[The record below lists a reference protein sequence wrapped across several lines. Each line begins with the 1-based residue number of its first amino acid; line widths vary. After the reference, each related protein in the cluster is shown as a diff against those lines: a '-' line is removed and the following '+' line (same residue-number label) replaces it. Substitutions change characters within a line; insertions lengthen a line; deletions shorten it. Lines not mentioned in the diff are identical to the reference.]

1 MEQLL
6 FLCAHWRGIIPEN
19 YLDQKGENMIIKNM
33 IKFVLSKATVAAIV
47 LFAVLGSNVYSKE
60 LQVLG
65 TWSFMDQWNKIQKPF
80 WSEEVSSITEG
91 RVTGKAVSQ
100 TEAGLSGT
108 ETIRLLNLGVFDVA
122 HGPIA
127 YVSGDAQAID
137 GIELPM
143 LATTMDEFREIVDAY
158 MPVLNQVFEEKFNAK
173 LLSIYTLPRMQ
184 MYCNF
189 GKNASEKITLEDLKG
204 KKIRTFS
211 AALGDFVKA
220 IGATPVSI
228 AFGEVIPALQTGVAD
243 CGITASLSAYNA
255 KWYQVTTHAIQVN
268 VGYSAG
274 FMAMNLDIWKSLA
287 KEDRK
292 AIEDAMVELWNES
305 WSIEAANES
314 KGENCLTNGTCEKE
328 NGGLI
333 PVYFSAEE
341 NNKLKS
347 IFGDV
352 VVNGWAQR
360 CGTNSCVEAWNK
372 LVGAKV
378 GVKAKLPN

>member
-1 MEQLL
+1 MTG
-6 FLCAHWRGIIPEN
+6 RNIN
-19 YLDQKGENMIIKNM
+19 
-33 IKFVLSKATVAAIV
+33 KFGPLKAAVAAV
-47 LFAVLGSNVYSKE
+47 AMLTAFGGSANAKE

-65 TWSFMDQWNKIQKPF
+65 TWSFMDQWNKIQKPY
-80 WSEEVSSITEG
+80 WSEKVSSITDG
-91 RVTGKAVSQ
+91 RVSGRAVSQ

-108 ETIRLLNLGVFDVA
+108 ETIRLLNLGVFDVV

-143 LATTMDEFREIVDAY
+143 LATTMDEFREVVDSY
-158 MPVLNQVFEEKFNAK
+158 MPTLDEVFEEKFNAK

-189 GKNASEKITLEDLKG
+189 GKNAGTNITLEDLKG

-211 AALGDFVKA
+211 AALGDFVTA
-220 IGATPVSI
+220 IDATPVSI
-228 AFGEVIPALQTGVAD
+228 AFGEVVPALQTGVAD

-274 FMAMNLDIWKSLA
+274 FMAMNLDVWNSLE
-287 KEDRK
+287 KRDQK
-292 AIEDAMVELWNES
+292 AIEDAMASLWDES

-314 KGENCLTNGTCEKE
+314 KGENCLTNGTCDTE

-333 PVYFSAEE
+333 PVYFSDEE
-341 NNKLKS
+341 TKKLKT

-360 CGTNSCVEAWNK
+360 CGTNSCVENWNNS
-372 LVGAKV
+372 VGAKV
-378 GVKAKLPN
+378 GVKAKFPN

>member
-1 MEQLL
+1 MRKTTKSSFGRATIAALGICAL
-6 FLCAHWRGIIPEN
+6 FG
-19 YLDQKGENMIIKNM
+19 
-33 IKFVLSKATVAAIV
+33 SAIQ
-47 LFAVLGSNVYSKE
+47 AKE

-65 TWSFMDQWNKIQKPF
+65 TWSFMDQWNKIQNPF
-80 WSEEVSSITEG
+80 WSEKVSALTDGRITG
-91 RVTGKAVSQ
+91 RAVSQ

-143 LATTMDEFREIVDAY
+143 LATTMDEFRTIVGSY
-158 MPVLNQVFEEKFNAK
+158 MPTLNQVFEDDFNAK

-184 MYCNF
+184 MYCNLDKDA
-189 GKNASEKITLEDLKG
+189 GENITLKDLKG

-211 AALGDFVKA
+211 AALGDFVTA

-228 AFGEVIPALQTGVAD
+228 AFGEVVPALQTGVAD

-274 FMAMNLDIWKSLA
+274 FMAMNLDVWKSLA
-287 KEDRK
+287 EKDRN
-292 AIEDAMVELWNES
+292 AIEEAMVELWDES

-314 KGENCLTNGTCEKE
+314 KGENCLTNGACETE

-333 PVYFSAEE
+333 PVFFSDEE
-341 NNKLKS
+341 TDSLKS

-352 VVNGWAQR
+352 IVNGWAKR
-360 CGTNSCVEAWNK
+360 CGTNSCAQAWNNS
-372 LVGAKV
+372 VGAIV
-378 GVKAKLPN
+378 GVQAKMPN

>member
-1 MEQLL
+1 MIARKITRFCL
-6 FLCAHWRGIIPEN
+6 
-19 YLDQKGENMIIKNM
+19 QKAAVASVAV
-33 IKFVLSKATVAAIV
+33 FVT
-47 LFAVLGSNVYSKE
+47 LGGSANAKE

-80 WSEEVSSITEG
+80 WSEKVGSITDG
-91 RVTGKAVSQ
+91 RVTGRAVSQ

-108 ETIRLLNLGVFDVA
+108 ETIRLLNLGVFDVV

-137 GIELPM
+137 GIELPL
-143 LATTMDEFREIVDAY
+143 LATTMDEFREIVDSY
-158 MPVLNQVFEEKFNAK
+158 MPALNQVFEEKFNAK

-184 MYCNF
+184 MYCNL
-189 GKNASEKITLEDLKG
+189 GKNNDAKITLEDLKG

-228 AFGEVIPALQTGVAD
+228 AFGEVVPALQTGVAD

-255 KWYQVTTHAIQVN
+255 KWYQVTSHAIQVN

-274 FMAMNLDIWKSLA
+274 FMAMSLDVWKSLA
-287 KEDRK
+287 SKDRE
-292 AIEDAMVELWNES
+292 AIEDAMVDLWDES

-314 KGENCLTNGTCEKE
+314 KGENCLTNGACDNE

-333 PVYFSAEE
+333 PVYFSDEE
-341 NNKLKS
+341 NSKLKS

-360 CGTNSCVEAWNK
+360 CGTNSCVEAWNNS
-372 LVGAKV
+372 VGAKV
-378 GVKAKLPN
+378 GVKAEMPN